1 MRQWPQFWQQL
12 KIDGLD
18 YSCKEYYLQLSFFAF
33 FFSYKTEKSLMREGN
48 VRERNSQESSTS
60 SVLPN
65 VRGFSYGRKL
75 NDTGKTRDR
84 RKELPNRSFQDAD

>member
-33 FFSYKTEKSLMREGN
+33 FFQLENREVPDARGKCVGEKFSRKFN
-48 VRERNSQESSTS
+48 VMLSK
-60 SVLPN
+60 
-65 VRGFSYGRKL
+65 VRGVTNEKI
-75 NDTGKTRDR
+75 NDRAKVAT
-84 RKELPNRSFQDAD
+84 